1 MPETL
6 AAPTSPPPRSPPR
19 GPTLFDRSASQLHR
33 TMSLPRACT
42 PSPALGA
49 ASGSSV
55 LRQQDEQQK
64 HKEEL
69 QRKVREVEVRAMQEV
84 VELRKSLAAAHLD
97 AQEQRRLYASL
108 RDKQVHDERNVR
120 TPAAQEAAVCSARE
134 AAERASEAAL
144 AAQLEQQL
152 AAREDR
158 KSVV

>member
-55 LRQQDEQQK
+55 LRQQDEQLK

-69 QRKVREVEVRAMQEV
+69 QRKVREVD
-84 VELRKSLAAAHLD
+84 VEYAALSD
-97 AQEQRRLYASL
+97 L
-108 RDKQVHDERNVR
+108 
-120 TPAAQEAAVCSARE
+120 TPATESF
-134 AAERASEAAL
+134 AAELPQTVHNCACPR
-144 AAQLEQQL
+144 EQ
-152 AAREDR
+152 
-158 KSVV
+158 